1 MSEKKRVAII
11 GAGLAGLVA
20 AYELRNVA
28 AVTVFEAEDRIGGK
42 LRTVPFKA
50 GPVDMGAEA
59 YLARREDATE
69 FIQQLGLGDSL
80 RYPSGLPSAVYA
92 EGALHSMPRGTLM
105 GIPAKGETV
114 EGICSAETV
123 ARIAAEGS
131 AEPISWTPGQDM
143 SVGALVRSRYGD
155 EVVEK
160 LVDPLLGGVYSCL
173 ADDLSVRATVPKLA
187 KALDEAAQAGEPVT
201 LSGAVASVVAG
212 FSTEA
217 ASGNG
222 GTRPVFATF
231 ATGYHEFYDALAEQ
245 SGAEIYVDSFISS
258 IKRETKGASKGAA
271 NGTWSINNERF
282 DAVILAVPAP
292 TAAGL
297 LRGVD
302 RDLAATVGGINLAS
316 SAVVGFAFADD
327 SFIPQNSGIL
337 VATKSDLH
345 AKAFTFWSRKWPHV
359 AERGGAVVRVS
370 FGRLGD
376 DALVRA
382 EEDTLVD
389 LALEDLSTVLG
400 VTVPEPAEIFVQR
413 WYGGLPH
420 IAPGHQERVKDIE
433 SALATSLPGMY
444 VAGAWTHGV
453 GVPDII
459 ASTREL
465 AQSVADYFET
475 GRSNND

>member
-1 MSEKKRVAII
+1 MSEKKKVAII

-20 AYELRNVA
+20 AYELRDVA
-28 AVTVFEAEDRIGGK
+28 DVTVLEAEDRIGGK

-69 FIQQLGLGDSL
+69 FFKGLGLEESM

-92 EGALHSMPRGTLM
+92 DGKLHSMPRGTLM

-114 EGICSAETV
+114 KGICSDETV
-123 ARIAAEGS
+123 IRIDDEATLPPLA
-131 AEPISWTPGQDM
+131 WTPGQDM
-143 SVGALVRSRYGD
+143 SVGALVRERYGD
-155 EVVEK
+155 EVVDR
-160 LVDPLLGGVYSCL
+160 LVNPLLGGVYSCF

-187 KALDEAAQAGEPVT
+187 KALDSGAT
-201 LSGAVASVVAG
+201 SLSAAVASVIPS

-222 GTRPVFATF
+222 GTRPVFANF
-231 ATGYHEFYDALAEQ
+231 ATGYHEVYDALAEK
-245 SGAEIYVDSFISS
+245 SGAEIYVDEFISG
-258 IKRETKGASKGAA
+258 IKQQPD
-271 NGTWSINNERF
+271 GTWLVNNK
-282 DAVILAVPAP
+282 AYSVVILAVPAP
-292 TAAGL
+292 TAGAL
-297 LRGVD
+297 VAQVD
-302 RDLAATVGGINLAS
+302 KEIGTKIRQIQLAS
-316 SAVVGFAFADD
+316 SAVVGFAFAED

-337 VATKSDLH
+337 VASDADLR

-359 AERGGAVVRVS
+359 AARGGAVVRVS

-382 EEDTLVD
+382 EEEVLVD
-389 LALEDLSTVLG
+389 TAMEDLAKVLG
-400 VTVPEPAEIFVQR
+400 TDIPEPTEVFVQR
-413 WYGGLPH
+413 WYGGLPR
-420 IAPGHQERVKDIE
+420 IAPGHQELIAEIE
-433 SALATSLPGMY
+433 QGLAAHPGLY

-459 ASTREL
+459 ASTRAL
-465 AQSVADYFET
+465 AAEIEE
-475 GRSNND
+475 RLRNA